1 MPGTDPETFGLEAGP
16 PQGKGET
23 GNIPSATHFH
33 GPRFI
38 SNLEGLM
45 LEIFDGIAQMTVISQ
60 LFSGQFSGGWNQQW
74 LLQPDGQTGR
84 VALVSLHNGKYLAPD
99 SLQKTVAAVRTPF
112 HWILTMDGE
121 GRYSLCT
128 PDGDLKLTLS
138 TPPNACTLSPSNIDD
153 DTVKF
158 VVLETTPSAQQCLT
172 SGSIGQYAYPN
183 SSFYYTYGPDPARIH
198 VCNDLPGATLF
209 AAVSG
214 QGSNTQWPVGPGVN
228 EHWNRKADALVHIS
242 TPISETGEQSA
253 QVYEGKV
260 GRTLHIQNLDLQV
273 RWRGINFVPTEKTT
287 YATLPE
293 QPDGSIGI
301 KNVLPFDIYVSILST
316 GRTGDT
322 SQFCMKPGLVDFWIR
337 GYNETVLVSVG
348 SAPGS
353 PQAYIGRPGFVLC
366 IEKWEPIGVSE

>member
-1 MPGTDPETFGLEAGP
+1 MPGTNSVSRQVSDSAPQSVGLEAGP
-16 PQGKGET
+16 PQGKGEA
-23 GNIPSATHFH
+23 GNTLSTSHFH

-45 LEIFDGIAQMTVISQ
+45 LEVFDEIV
-60 LFSGQFSGGWNQQW
+60 FSRRFSGGWNQQW

-84 VALVSLHNGKYLAPD
+84 VAFVSLHNGKYLAPD
-99 SLQKTVAAVRTPF
+99 SQQKSVAAVRIAF
-112 HWILTMDGE
+112 HWIVLMDDQ

-128 PDGDLKLTLS
+128 PDGDLKLSLP
-138 TPPNACTLSPSNIDD
+138 TPPTACSFSPSTVDD

-158 VVLETTPSAQQCLT
+158 IILETTPSTQQCLT

-183 SSFYYTYGPDPARIH
+183 SSFYYTYGPDPSRIH
-198 VCNDLPGATLF
+198 ICNDLPGATLF

-287 YATLPE
+287 YADP
-293 QPDGSIGI
+293 S
-301 KNVLPFDIYVSILST
+301 
-316 GRTGDT
+316 R
-322 SQFCMKPGLVDFWIR
+322 
-337 GYNETVLVSVG
+337 
-348 SAPGS
+348 A
-353 PQAYIGRPGFVLC
+353 A
-366 IEKWEPIGVSE
+366 